1 MITKTMHCWALQNE
15 NKHTSC
21 RRQSGCSFRSRD
33 VAIRFGIR
41 TSGWK
46 KLFFYFFEFQLS
58 VQKKLILLD
67 FFSWFSRFAW
77 FAVICCNLLQF
88 AIGKRCLNSLGFKRT
103 GLIQRLRSQFATDP
117 KLKKTGKT
125 SNFKPGKVFSDA
137 TLSSVNRTIEKCLSY
152 TNFVFVQS
160 WYHQNL
166 LQSHLE
172 QCHSSNDIRKVT
184 DCRRPCH
191 TPARCSN
198 DEVKWIGCKY
208 LDSLTV
214 LSPSF

>member
-1 MITKTMHCWALQNE
+1 MPKFAW
-15 NKHTSC
+15 
-21 RRQSGCSFRSRD
+21 
-33 VAIRFGIR
+33 
-41 TSGWK
+41 
-46 KLFFYFFEFQLS
+46 
-58 VQKKLILLD
+58 VQKDWLD
-67 FFSWFSRFAW
+67 STATITVW
-77 FAVICCNLLQF
+77 N
-88 AIGKRCLNSLGFKRT
+88 
-103 GLIQRLRSQFATDP
+103 RSEVE
-117 KLKKTGKT
+117 KTGKT
-125 SNFKPGKVFSDA
+125 SKFKPGKVFSDA

-198 DEVKWIGCKY
+198 DEVK
-208 LDSLTV
+208 
-214 LSPSF
+214 